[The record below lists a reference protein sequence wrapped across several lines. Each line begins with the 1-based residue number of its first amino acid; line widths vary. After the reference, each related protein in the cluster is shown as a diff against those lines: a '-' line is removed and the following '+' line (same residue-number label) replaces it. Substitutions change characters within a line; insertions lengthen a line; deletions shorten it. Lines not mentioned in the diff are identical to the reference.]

1 MKDLFKHLFQG
12 ISLGLTFFVSISVL
26 MDYINNGTFLL
37 ENWSFTKMAIGS
49 AIVGIGFSVPSL
61 IYKNSKLPYGL
72 QIVIHMGIG
81 CSIML
86 ITAFCVGWI
95 PTSLGIKG
103 ILISIVIEII
113 SAFIIWFAFS
123 LYYKQEATKINKQ
136 IDKLNL

>member
-1 MKDLFKHLFQG
+1 MKDLFKNLFHG
-12 ISLGLTFFVSISVL
+12 ISIGLAFFVSGSVL
-26 MDYINNGTFLL
+26 VDYINNGTFLM

-49 AIVGIGFSVPSL
+49 VIVGIGFSVPSL
-61 IYKNSKLPYGL
+61 IYKNSKIPYGL
-72 QIVIHMGIG
+72 QILIHMGIG
-81 CSIML
+81 CSVML

-103 ILISIVIEII
+103 ILISIVVEII